1 MQQSQRWYKL
11 TAKTH
16 RRYDLKAIPVVWIIY
31 YVIDFIIICI
41 VSDLDEQYDL
51 YKRSERLLDMEAV
64 DKFEPQLSQIF
75 QLYESY
81 KVEKEFGA
89 PMIDKKKQLNAAIT
103 SHSVTWV
110 TNILF
115 TRIQHGYSIKII
127 LSK

>member
-1 MQQSQRWYKL
+1 M
-11 TAKTH
+11 
-16 RRYDLKAIPVVWIIY
+16 
-31 YVIDFIIICI
+31 IDFIIICI

-89 PMIDKKKQLNAAIT
+89 PMIDKKMELNAAIT
-103 SHSVTWV
+103 SHSVT
-110 TNILF
+110 
-115 TRIQHGYSIKII
+115 
-127 LSK
+127 